1 LRHSRGVIPIDKCR
15 TRGIEFNKSKQPGRA
30 GERERQ
36 MTIYLVKI
44 RERWD
49 YEIEADSEAEAKE
62 QAVQLRSQGLNVWHN
77 PGDPKVYDLGT
88 KVEVA

>member
-1 LRHSRGVIPIDKCR
+1 
-15 TRGIEFNKSKQPGRA
+15 
-30 GERERQ
+30 

-49 YEIEADSEAEAKE
+49 YEIEADSEAEAVE
-62 QAVQLRSQGLNVWHN
+62 QATELRSCGLRTWDN

-88 KVEVA
+88 KVEVSA